1 MRIKGGVAS
10 HGQAIVDSQGRLLV
24 DIAGGGGGGNGAAA
38 LEWNTRAITGAPIA
52 LNNVALT
59 LIDLPVEVSQ
69 NGTSITWNAGNT
81 DFDISESGSYLIGW
95 QGTSD
100 GAAHTLRTQVTRN
113 VGAGHAAVPGAIGL
127 CGGGGVIRGMGSGT
141 VVLNL
146 VAGDSIGFSMSTTA
160 VAAVNAIAGCHMTIM
175 KVA

>member
-24 DIAGGGGGGNGAAA
+24 DIAGGGGGGGAA

-52 LNNVALT
+52 LGNVAAVV
-59 LIDLPVEVSQ
+59 IDLPVELSQ
-69 NGTSITWNAGNT
+69 NGASITWNAGNT
-81 DFDISESGSYLIGW
+81 DFDINESGSYLIGW

-100 GAAHTLRTQVTRN
+100 GAVHTLRTQVTRN
-113 VGAGHAAVPGAIGL
+113 VGAGHAEVLGTTGLNGGA
-127 CGGGGVIRGMGSGT
+127 GVIRGIGSGT
-141 VVLNL
+141 VILDL
-146 VAGDSIGFSMSTTA
+146 DAGDSIGFSMSTTA
-160 VAAVNAIAGCHMTIM
+160 VAAVNALPGCHMTIM